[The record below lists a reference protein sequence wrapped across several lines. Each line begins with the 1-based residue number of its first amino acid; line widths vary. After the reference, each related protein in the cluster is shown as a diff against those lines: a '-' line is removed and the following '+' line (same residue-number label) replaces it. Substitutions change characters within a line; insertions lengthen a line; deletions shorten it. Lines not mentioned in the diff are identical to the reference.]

1 MDKKVEPYGSGF
13 FLLKGSVISGKE
25 TRYFFP
31 ILRTEPGKIKAIEGR
46 DLNRILF
53 ALLSLPTYIAG
64 GV

>member
-1 MDKKVEPYGSGF
+1 MGADF
-13 FLLKGSVISGKE
+13 FLLKGSVISGKK
-25 TRYFFP
+25 TRYFSLFS
-31 ILRTEPGKIKAIEGR
+31 EPGKIKAIEGR

>member
-1 MDKKVEPYGSGF
+1 MGTDF
-13 FLLKGSVISGKE
+13 FLLKGSVISGKK

>member
-1 MDKKVEPYGSGF
+1 MGTD
-13 FLLKGSVISGKE
+13 FLLKGSVISGKK